1 MKLFSTAA
9 IFLAFALTPF
19 VAQSADKAADQAA
32 DKAPT
37 VQQQKMSSCNAQAK
51 DKDMKGD
58 DRKKFMSECLKA
70 APSKQAAQQQ
80 KMKDCNKEAG
90 DKKMKGDDRKAFMSG
105 CLKG

>member
-9 IFLAFALTPF
+9 IFLAFAVTPAL
-19 VAQSADKAADQAA
+19 AQSSDKAT

-37 VQQQKMSSCNAQAK
+37 AQQQKMSSCNAQAK
-51 DKDMKGD
+51 DKAMKGD
-58 DRKKFMSECLKA
+58 DRKKFMSDCLKA
-70 APSKQAAQQQ
+70 SSSKQEAQQQ
-80 KMKDCNKEAG
+80 KMKDCNKQAG